1 MTDDQQSRE
10 PGPLAAEIAE
20 TLERRRQ
27 VSEERAAAARARRR
41 AEVAD
46 TLVYSAWGGGLVT
59 LVGSLLLAV
68 GVKLWGDQ
76 LTEGIVT
83 NGPVVLMW
91 AGGLIGLGGVLLLVR
106 SVVGWAV
113 QAGIHSSGS

>member
-1 MTDDQQSRE
+1 MTDDRQSSE

-27 VSEERAAAARARRR
+27 VIEERAAAAQARRR

-46 TLVYSAWGGGLVT
+46 TLVYSAWGGVVVT

-68 GVKLWGDQ
+68 GVKQWGDQ
-76 LTEGIVT
+76 LTEGFVT

-106 SVVGWAV
+106 AVVGWVV
-113 QAGIHSSGS
+113 QAGHASGG